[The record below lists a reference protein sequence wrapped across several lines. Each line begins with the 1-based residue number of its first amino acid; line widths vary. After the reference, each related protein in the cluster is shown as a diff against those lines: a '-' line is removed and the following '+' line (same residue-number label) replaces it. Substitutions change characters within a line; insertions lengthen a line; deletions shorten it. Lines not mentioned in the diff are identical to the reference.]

1 MGITTA
7 IRQVGNVTII
17 DITGNIVFGDAASLR
32 SATGDL
38 LNKGLKNIVF
48 NLSAVDHMDS
58 SGVSCLVG
66 TYTTVR
72 KQGGN
77 LKLLSP
83 TKKVR
88 DLLRFTNLD
97 AIFDILSDEAL
108 ATTSFGESVAASPK
122 P

>member
-7 IRQVGNVTII
+7 IRQVGSVTIV
-17 DITGNIVFGDAASLR
+17 DITGNIVFGETTALR
-32 SATGDL
+32 SVTRDL
-38 LNKGLKNIVF
+38 MSKGFKTIVF
-48 NLSAVDHMDS
+48 NLSDVDHIDS
-58 SGVSCLVG
+58 SGVSCVVG
-66 TYTTVR
+66 TYTSVR
-72 KQGGN
+72 NQGGD

-97 AIFDILSDEAL
+97 AIFEILGDEAS
-108 ATTSFGESVAASPK
+108 AIRSFGESSTTSAK